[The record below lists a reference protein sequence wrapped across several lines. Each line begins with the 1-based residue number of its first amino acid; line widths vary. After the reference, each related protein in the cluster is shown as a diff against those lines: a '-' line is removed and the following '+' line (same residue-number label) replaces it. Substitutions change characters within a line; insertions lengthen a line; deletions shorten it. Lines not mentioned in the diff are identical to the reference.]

1 MLWCADAPTIP
12 KFASLLCCF
21 NPFQSWLTFAG
32 LQPNE
37 TYMFAVAAYDADH
50 KLISELGQSAGPVA
64 ALLPLPLLHLWCHL
78 ALTAAHLG
86 VGTVTHLAA
95 SVVLP
100 HFITEEPDC
109 PVWEANPLDRQTINR
124 SATPPS
130 ANKLFAYTFTKS
142 ANGTSIGQPMHCYQR
157 PEPALA

>member
-1 MLWCADAPTIP
+1 
-12 KFASLLCCF
+12 
-21 NPFQSWLTFAG
+21 
-32 LQPNE
+32 
-37 TYMFAVAAYDADH
+37 MFAVAAYDADH

-130 ANKLFAYTFTKS
+130 PTDSLHILLPNLLMVRAFDSLCTVVDDLNLLLHNFS
-142 ANGTSIGQPMHCYQR
+142 NV
-157 PEPALA
+157 

>member
-1 MLWCADAPTIP
+1 
-12 KFASLLCCF
+12 
-21 NPFQSWLTFAG
+21 
-32 LQPNE
+32 
-37 TYMFAVAAYDADH
+37 MFAVAAYDTDH

-86 VGTVTHLAA
+86 LATVTHLAA

-124 SATPPS
+124 SAILHSLPDLV
-130 ANKLFAYTFTKS
+130 A
-142 ANGTSIGQPMHCYQR
+142 GQSKCC
-157 PEPALA
+157 